1 MKELISLKLNKEFKR
16 VYYRGKSAVFPA
28 IVVYCI
34 KNRRKNNRLGISVS
48 KKIGKAVKR
57 NRAKRVIREA
67 YRAVMNDVNN
77 DAGCH
82 YDFVI
87 VARNKCV
94 YQKSTEIEKQLKS
107 ALKKFGLIK
116 ND

>member
-1 MKELISLKLNKEFKR
+1 MNKLISLKLNKEFKR

-28 IVVYCI
+28 IVVYCV

-67 YRAVMNDVNN
+67 YSSEIDKVDNSKYR
-77 DAGCH
+77 

-87 VARNKCV
+87 VARNRCV
-94 YQKSTEIEKQLKS
+94 YQKSTEVAKQLHS
-107 ALKKFGLIK
+107 AFKKIGLIK